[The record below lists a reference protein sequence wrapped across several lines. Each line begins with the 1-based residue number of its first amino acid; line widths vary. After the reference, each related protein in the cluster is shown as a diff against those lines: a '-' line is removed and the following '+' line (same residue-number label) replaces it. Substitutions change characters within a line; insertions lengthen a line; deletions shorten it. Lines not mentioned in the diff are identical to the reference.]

1 MMPAISREPV
11 APSKL
16 MDVIRHSCK
25 EEGKVCSGRCR
36 YGSNGMS
43 CTSYCVCDRR
53 RHACFNTPI
62 QPEEEDVGDSQQSEV
77 DSDEFAGEESD

>member
-1 MMPAISREPV
+1 
-11 APSKL
+11 
-16 MDVIRHSCK
+16 
-25 EEGKVCSGRCR
+25 
-36 YGSNGMS
+36 MS

-62 QPEEEDVGDSQQSEV
+62 QPEEDVGDSQQSEV